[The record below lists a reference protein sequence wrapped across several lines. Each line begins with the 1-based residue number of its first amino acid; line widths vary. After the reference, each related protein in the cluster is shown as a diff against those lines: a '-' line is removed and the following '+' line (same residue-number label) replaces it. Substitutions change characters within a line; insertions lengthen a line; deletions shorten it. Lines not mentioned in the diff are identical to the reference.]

1 MRARRRTWS
10 SLGASNG
17 NAIVYVTLGPDPPTT
32 ASSLNFS
39 AADFRFLKNPAE
51 ASFISSVSV
60 AVSVAGAAETSIK
73 YVTALS
79 LT

>member
-39 AADFRFLKNPAE
+39 AADFRALKNPAE
-51 ASFISSVSV
+51 ASFISSVC
-60 AVSVAGAAETSIK
+60 AVSAAGAAETSIK
-73 YVTALS
+73 YATVLS